1 MAILIAHFVTTK
13 GHVYIFWTFVQR
25 ETSYFINLFI
35 YILVDVTWINAARKN
50 RILMTTTT
58 MMMMMMM
65 MMMIMMM
72 M

>member
-1 MAILIAHFVTTK
+1 MAIIIAHFVTTK

-25 ETSYFINLFI
+25 ETNYFINLFI
-35 YILVDVTWINAARKN
+35 YILVDVTWINADRKN
-50 RILMTTTT
+50 RILMT
-58 MMMMMMM
+58 MM